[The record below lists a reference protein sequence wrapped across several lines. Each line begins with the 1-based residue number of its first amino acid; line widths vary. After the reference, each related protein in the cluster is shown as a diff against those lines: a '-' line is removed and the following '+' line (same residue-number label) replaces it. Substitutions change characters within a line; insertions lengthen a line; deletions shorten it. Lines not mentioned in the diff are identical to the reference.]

1 MVRMP
6 DMLMKLAGLSLV
18 KDMEIER
25 GNWLGA
31 TKYRSMPRTQHGGGK
46 QGWKRARCE
55 KIWENQSNSKRPN
68 IQKLFS
74 CAQAGELLKKQ

>member
-6 DMLMKLAGLSLV
+6 DMLVKLAGLSLV

-31 TKYRSMPRTQHGGGK
+31 TKKRSMPRTQHGASREQRGLSVKRTGK
-46 QGWKRARCE
+46 TRTIARD
-55 KIWENQSNSKRPN
+55 QT
-68 IQKLFS
+68 
-74 CAQAGELLKKQ
+74 